1 MSGGGLHVTGLKQ
14 LVRDLEQL
22 GINADD
28 LKAAF
33 RRIGTIVAAEGVSRI
48 NSKSG
53 ALAATVRP
61 SNTKNKASVRAG
73 SKAVPY
79 AGVYHYGRYFTSTGT
94 RIEGT
99 LFLRNAARDKTP
111 EMIRA
116 IEAEMQ
122 VLIRKAGLT

>member
-1 MSGGGLHVTGLKQ
+1 MATPGLQITGLRQ

-22 GINADD
+22 GISTDD

-33 RRIGTIVAAEGVSRI
+33 RRIGTIVATEGKSRI

-53 ALAATVRP
+53 ALAGTVRP
-61 SNTKNKASVRAG
+61 SNTKNKAAVRAG
-73 SKAVPY
+73 SARVPY
-79 AGVYHYGRYFTSTGT
+79 AGVYHYGRYFTATGN

-99 LFLRNAARDKTP
+99 KFLSEAARDKTP

-116 IEAEMQ
+116 IEDEMQ
-122 VLIRKAGLT
+122 QLIRKAGLS